1 MDLELKSNADFK
13 KSEQVINTNHLCK
26 FKTYRHK
33 TIYFATAQKDT
44 KRYKKI
50 HITVVFCGIGKE
62 QVMELK
68 DISISR

>member
-44 KRYKKI
+44 KRY
-50 HITVVFCGIGKE
+50 TLQWFSVGQE
-62 QVMELK
+62 R
-68 DISISR
+68 SRLWN